1 MNYLKSSGLSLLFLL
16 FAAPAFTQSEA
27 SINNSDQ
34 TKPFLFS
41 GFPDRIAVDI
51 NDLKTVFSDIAS
63 KGTNVAIKFADQTL
77 PGFKG
82 ETVSTA
88 SKYNNSIQSVV
99 IRSTQFN
106 GATLTLSSST
116 ATDGAARYTGRI
128 ISFQHAD
135 MYVLVKENGKY
146 YFIKKKYDD
155 IINE

>member
-1 MNYLKSSGLSLLFLL
+1 MNYLKNSSLSLLFLL
-16 FAAPAFTQSEA
+16 FAVTAFTQSEG
-27 SINNSDQ
+27 STNKSDQ
-34 TKPFLFS
+34 SKPLLFS
-41 GFPDRIAVDI
+41 GFPDKIVVDI
-51 NDLKTVFSDIAS
+51 NDLKTVFSDVAA

-88 SKYNNSIQSVV
+88 SKYDNTIQSVV

-106 GATLTLSSST
+106 AATLTLSSST
-116 ATDGAARYTGRI
+116 TTDGAARYTGRI
-128 ISFQHAD
+128 ISFQHGD
-135 MYVLVKENGKY
+135 MYVLVKENEKY

>member
-1 MNYLKSSGLSLLFLL
+1 MNYLKNSGLSLLFPLIAVTA
-16 FAAPAFTQSEA
+16 FAQSEG
-27 SINNSDQ
+27 STNKSDQ
-34 TKPFLFS
+34 TKPLLFS
-41 GFPDRIAVDI
+41 GFPDKIVVDI
-51 NDLKTVFSDIAS
+51 NDLKTVFSDVAA

-88 SKYNNSIQSVV
+88 SKYNNSIKSVV

-116 ATDGAARYTGRI
+116 TTDGAARYTGRI
-128 ISFQHAD
+128 ISFQHGD
-135 MYVLVKENGKY
+135 MYVLVKENEKY
-146 YFIKKKYDD
+146 YFIKKKYDE

>member
-1 MNYLKSSGLSLLFLL
+1 MNYLKKSGFSLLFLL
-16 FAAPAFTQSEA
+16 FAATAFAQGESSTDK
-27 SINNSDQ
+27 SDQ

-51 NDLKTVFSDIAS
+51 NELKTVFSNIAS

-88 SKYNNSIQSVV
+88 SKYDNTLQSVV

-116 ATDGAARYTGRI
+116 TTDGAALYTGRI

-135 MYVLVKENGKY
+135 VYVLMKENEKY
-146 YFIKKKYDD
+146 YFIKKKYNEV
-155 IINE
+155 INE